1 MKRLLAFGFLLLA
14 SAATSKA
21 EGSYCGEIIDH
32 GEPSGYRVV
41 GFDGATNTASCSS
54 TAGPARCVTSRC
66 WWRSA

>member
-41 GFDGATNTASCSS
+41 GFAPCRIVGLNWSR
-54 TAGPARCVTSRC
+54 PARHDYQRHKSII
-66 WWRSA
+66 